1 MLLKDAN
8 SFNMDFLHKPN
19 KNPNSIGARR
29 GAFFPEKPV
38 EQIRS
43 RGGMKPRA
51 GRDGLDRVLRA
62 ADRVGVVLI
71 GTAIVAYCVFGDQ
84 NQNKPLSKEKQRR
97 REEALSNKQTRS
109 E

>member
-1 MLLKDAN
+1 
-8 SFNMDFLHKPN
+8 
-19 KNPNSIGARR
+19 
-29 GAFFPEKPV
+29 
-38 EQIRS
+38 
-43 RGGMKPRA
+43 MKPRA